1 MEIKSFA
8 KINLGLEIVRRLRN
22 GYHEIRTIF
31 QSIDL
36 YDVLKFSEI
45 KEREI
50 ILTGNEKSIPW
61 DSINLIYKTAQ
72 LLKDYFSVKRGIKI
86 EVEKN
91 IPPGKGL
98 GGGSSNSAMTFLALK
113 KIWNLPIEKSKLIKF
128 AKNLGADIPFF
139 FYGGTAL
146 GLGRGDEIR
155 VLDCETSYEILLIL
169 PDFSISTKEI
179 YSKWDELILTSKN
192 KESKIYSFLRDNK
205 NFGSLKNELEEV
217 VFRLYPELENIKKEL
232 LEKGAVTAMISGSGS
247 SVFGI
252 YFDREKIKRAKRN
265 FDNKGFKCIIV
276 SPISRRKYWS
286 ENKMVAGV

>member
-8 KINLGLEIVRRLRN
+8 KINLGLEIVRRLEN

-36 YDVLKFSEI
+36 YDRLKFNEI
-45 KEREI
+45 DEEKI
-50 ILTGNEKSIPW
+50 ILIGNERSIPW
-61 DSINLIYKTAQ
+61 DSRNLIYKTAQ
-72 LLKDYFSVKRGIKI
+72 LLKDHFSIKKGIKI

-113 KIWNLPIEKSKLIKF
+113 KIWNLSVKKSELINL
-128 AKNLGADIPFF
+128 AKNLGADIPYF

-155 VLDCETSYEILLIL
+155 ILDYETSYDILLIL
-169 PDFSISTKEI
+169 PDFSISTKEV
-179 YSKWDELILTSKN
+179 YNKWDELILTSKN
-192 KESKIYSFLRDNK
+192 KESKIYSFLRNK
-205 NFGSLKNELEEV
+205 DFGSLKNELEEV
-217 VFRLYPELENIKKEL
+217 VFELYPQLEDIKREL
-232 LEKGAVTAMISGSGS
+232 LKEGAVTAMISGSGS

-252 YFDREKIKRAKRN
+252 YFDKEKIKRAKRN
-265 FDNKGFKCIIV
+265 LENKGFSCIIV
-276 SPISRRKYWS
+276 SPLSREEYWI
-286 ENKMVAGV
+286 ENKIIAGV

>member
-8 KINLGLEIVRRLRN
+8 KINLGLEIVRRLKN

-50 ILTGNEKSIPW
+50 ILIGNEKSIPW
-61 DSINLIYKTAQ
+61 DHTNLIYKTAQ
-72 LLKDYFSVKRGIKI
+72 LLKDYFGVNRGIKI
-86 EVEKN
+86 EVKKN

-113 KIWNLPIEKSKLIKF
+113 KIWNLPIEKSVLVSL
-128 AKNLGADIPFF
+128 AKDLGADIPYF

-146 GLGRGDEIR
+146 GLKRGDEIHPI
-155 VLDCETSYEILLIL
+155 DYENSYYILLIL
-169 PDFSISTKEI
+169 PDFSISTNEI
-179 YSKWDELILTSKN
+179 YRKWDELVLTSKN
-192 KESKIYSFLRDNK
+192 KESKIYSFLRDK
-205 NFGSLKNELEEV
+205 NFGSLKNELEEA
-217 VFRLYPELENIKKEL
+217 VFRLYPELGNIKKEL

-276 SPISRRKYWS
+276 SPVSREKYWS
-286 ENKMVAGV
+286 ENNVIAGV